1 MNVFDNVKKI
11 ISRIFYN
18 LSMINSSHSIE
29 NESVTNKISI
39 IDTSSLNINR
49 VLTDEE
55 KQRLKN
61 YSQEIDLSN
70 NQIIEYENEI
80 SRKVSYYMEI
90 SRKRLNQNIE
100 KNQELLKEATARN
113 VISQKLDI
121 EFNNLEIKS
130 IIEELQNLKRECEL
144 RIIALEEKGQ
154 TEIRKGKRLIF
165 FLENKSDLVKI
176 NLINNAIERIK
187 TTIKIIDMLSN
198 SIKNELIATM
208 QEEKSLDRYIENNE
222 NEENTRIIKE
232 LLNRKFEEEKET
244 LQAILEIGKNEK
256 EFPKSLL
263 NVSLENKDISEKLK
277 IIVKTK
283 RYIDLYVEKNKKDFL
298 N

>member
-1 MNVFDNVKKI
+1 
-11 ISRIFYN
+11 
-18 LSMINSSHSIE
+18 
-29 NESVTNKISI
+29 
-39 IDTSSLNINR
+39 
-49 VLTDEE
+49 
-55 KQRLKN
+55 
-61 YSQEIDLSN
+61 
-70 NQIIEYENEI
+70 
-80 SRKVSYYMEI
+80 
-90 SRKRLNQNIE
+90 
-100 KNQELLKEATARN
+100 
-113 VISQKLDI
+113 
-121 EFNNLEIKS
+121 
-130 IIEELQNLKRECEL
+130 
-144 RIIALEEKGQ
+144 
-154 TEIRKGKRLIF
+154 
-165 FLENKSDLVKI
+165 
-176 NLINNAIERIK
+176 
-187 TTIKIIDMLSN
+187 MLSN

>member
-1 MNVFDNVKKI
+1 
-11 ISRIFYN
+11 
-18 LSMINSSHSIE
+18 MINSSHSIE

-154 TEIRKGKRLIF
+154 TEIRKGKKTDIF
-165 FLENKSDLVKI
+165 F
-176 NLINNAIERIK
+176 
-187 TTIKIIDMLSN
+187 
-198 SIKNELIATM
+198 
-208 QEEKSLDRYIENNE
+208 
-222 NEENTRIIKE
+222 
-232 LLNRKFEEEKET
+232 RK
-244 LQAILEIGKNEK
+244 
-256 EFPKSLL
+256 
-263 NVSLENKDISEKLK
+263 
-277 IIVKTK
+277 
-283 RYIDLYVEKNKKDFL
+283 
-298 N
+298 

>member
-176 NLINNAIERIK
+176 NLINNAVR
-187 TTIKIIDMLSN
+187 KILAC
-198 SIKNELIATM
+198 KIAY
-208 QEEKSLDRYIENNE
+208 D
-222 NEENTRIIKE
+222 II
-232 LLNRKFEEEKET
+232 
-244 LQAILEIGKNEK
+244 
-256 EFPKSLL
+256 
-263 NVSLENKDISEKLK
+263 
-277 IIVKTK
+277 
-283 RYIDLYVEKNKKDFL
+283 
-298 N
+298 

>member
-1 MNVFDNVKKI
+1 MDIFAKVKKI
-11 ISRIFYN
+11 IFRIFYN
-18 LSMINSSHSIE
+18 LSMINSNNSIE

-121 EFNNLEIKS
+121 EFNNLEIRS

-165 FLENKSDLVKI
+165 FL
-176 NLINNAIERIK
+176 
-187 TTIKIIDMLSN
+187 
-198 SIKNELIATM
+198 
-208 QEEKSLDRYIENNE
+208 
-222 NEENTRIIKE
+222 
-232 LLNRKFEEEKET
+232 
-244 LQAILEIGKNEK
+244 
-256 EFPKSLL
+256 
-263 NVSLENKDISEKLK
+263 
-277 IIVKTK
+277 
-283 RYIDLYVEKNKKDFL
+283 
-298 N
+298 